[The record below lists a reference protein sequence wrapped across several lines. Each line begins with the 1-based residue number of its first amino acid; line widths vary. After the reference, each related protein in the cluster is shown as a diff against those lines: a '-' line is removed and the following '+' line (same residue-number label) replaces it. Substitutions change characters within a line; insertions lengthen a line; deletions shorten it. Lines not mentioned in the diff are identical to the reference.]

1 MTIKYRCDICDEP
14 LGPQH
19 SHNLTLPPA
28 KQAILCGP
36 CRGYGTGGDSR
47 AMHAKV
53 FPDCSVTWHDMWD
66 HTFLAGTRA
75 ATRWALDKGTR
86 NELAD
91 NGYEVRTR

>member
-1 MTIKYRCDICDEP
+1 
-14 LGPQH
+14 
-19 SHNLTLPPA
+19 
-28 KQAILCGP
+28 
-36 CRGYGTGGDSR
+36 
-47 AMHAKV
+47 MHAKV